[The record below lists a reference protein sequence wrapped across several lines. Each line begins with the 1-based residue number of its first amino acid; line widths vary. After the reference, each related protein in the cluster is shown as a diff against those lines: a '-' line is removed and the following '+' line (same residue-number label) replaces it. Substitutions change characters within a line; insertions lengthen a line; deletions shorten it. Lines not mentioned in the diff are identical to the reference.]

1 MVSMKQ
7 PTSSSAAMRT
17 HLERSRKRYR
27 SLLESRVEGE

>member
-7 PTSSSAAMRT
+7 PTRSSAATRT

-27 SLLESRVEGE
+27 GELESRVEGE